1 MSGPSP
7 ELRYRRGLAVLAVL
21 YPAAACAPILP
32 ALAAPGLA
40 KPGYGLFSGAAKACV
55 ILAWQ
60 YLFLLRSRDRALRGE
75 NLDYLWGWANR
86 VTLAR
91 GILLAWLGSFLFV
104 PEPAGF
110 SGWIPAGLYAAA
122 AAADFLDGYIAKRTD
137 TRTELGALLDGH
149 LDGIGIFLALSLAVQ
164 YHRLPVPF
172 LVLGLAKPL
181 YSLYLGIHRLAGGGI
196 RDLPPSY
203 LRRRLA
209 GFLMAVGAAVLWPGI
224 DRSAAVLAVS
234 LVGVPFL
241 AGFLRDAL
249 AASGRLDPRDPVY
262 QARKGRTGRFLF
274 GYLPPVLRG
283 AAGLAAAFRIAVYF
297 RAVIGGGDPARVSGF
312 PGIPGLPPDSGLPA
326 AAALAALQVAA
337 LAVTAAGKPRSLQAP
352 AWAAF
357 LLAEALRSSGAGLD
371 AAGALSLAAV
381 LGLFVFRPRRG
392 EP

>member
-21 YPAAACAPILP
+21 YPAAACAPILQ
-32 ALAAPGLA
+32 AFASPGLA
-40 KPGYGLFSGAAKACV
+40 EPGLGPFAGAAKACA

-60 YLFLLRSRDRALRGE
+60 YLFLLRSRGRALRGE

-86 VTLAR
+86 VSLAR

-137 TRTELGALLDGH
+137 TRTELGAHLDGH
-149 LDGIGIFLALSLAVQ
+149 LDGIGLLLALSLAVQ
-164 YHRLPVPF
+164 YRRLPLPF
-172 LVLGLAKPL
+172 LALGVAKPL
-181 YSLYLGIHRLAGGGI
+181 YSLYLGVRRRAGGRI

-224 DRSAAVLAVS
+224 DWGAAVLAAS

-241 AGFLRDAL
+241 AGFVRDAL
-249 AASGRLDPRDPVY
+249 AASGILDPRDPVY

-274 GYLPPVLRG
+274 GALPPALRR
-283 AAGLAAAFRIAVYF
+283 AAGLAAVFRIAVYL
-297 RAVIGGGDPARVSGF
+297 RTVIGGGNPALVPWF
-312 PGIPGLPPDSGLPA
+312 PGIPGLPSEAGLPA

-371 AAGALSLAAV
+371 AVGALSLAAV